1 MTDMWTRR
9 SLLGALG
16 VPLLA
21 EKNQV
26 FPADWTRYPDAATE
40 FEVLRLTNP
49 EYASTLAG
57 PEADVFNRRSNAIV
71 FGSTRAGKPQAFRLE
86 FSNGQSQKLSAAD
99 DLDPATVG
107 FVPDGRGVTWWDGP
121 RLVMASGA
129 VSKEM
134 ELAQVRDGYTRKGA
148 AAFSDDSTLA
158 FWIEERNGAAEIV
171 RLRMP
176 KGPAEAALEAG
187 AGVVEVQPNPRR
199 AMLFWRTQGGEL
211 WVAAHDGTLK
221 RRVETPPGRVEQA
234 WWSPGGS
241 GLIYLLI
248 PEEQGKLNTIREQDL
263 ETRADRLVAP
273 TSQFGEFARNT
284 NATVF
289 LGASVSKAAPFVLLL
304 LRATRRELTLCEHR
318 SPEEHSVN
326 PRFSPDSQRIVFQSS
341 RNGKPALYT
350 MKVDRLVEK
359 TET

>member
-1 MTDMWTRR
+1 M
-9 SLLGALG
+9 LGALG
-16 VPLLA
+16 LPLLA
-21 EKNQV
+21 EKNQA
-26 FPADWTRYPDAATE
+26 FPADWARYQDPATE
-40 FEVLRLTNP
+40 FEVLRLTSP
-49 EYASTLAG
+49 EYESRLAG
-57 PEADVFNRRSNAIV
+57 PAVDVFNRRSNAIV

-86 FSNGQSQKLSAAD
+86 LSNGQSRQLSAAD
-99 DLDPATVG
+99 DLDPETVG
-107 FVPDGRGVTWWDGP
+107 FVPDDRGVTWWDGP
-121 RLVMASGA
+121 RLVLAAGA
-129 VSKEM
+129 TSKEM
-134 ELAQVRDGYTRKGA
+134 ELGRVRDGYTRSGP
-148 AAFSDDSTLA
+148 AAFSDDSTLV
-158 FWIEERNGAAEIV
+158 FWIEERNGQAEIL
-171 RLRMP
+171 RLRLP
-176 KGPAEAALEAG
+176 KGPAEVALEAG
-187 AGVVEVQPNPRR
+187 SGAVDVQPNPRR
-199 AMLFWRTQGGEL
+199 AMLFWRTRGGEL

-248 PEEQGKLNTIREQDL
+248 PEEPGKLNTIREQDL
-263 ETRADRLVAP
+263 ESRADKQVAP
-273 TSQFGEFARNT
+273 TSQFGQFARNA

-289 LGASVSKAAPFVLLL
+289 LGASVSKASPFVLLL

-318 SPEEHSVN
+318 SPEVQSVN